1 MEKAP
6 DAFRTISEVAE
17 WLDTPT
23 YVLRFWES
31 RFPQIK
37 PVKRA
42 GGRRYY
48 RKEDMLLLGG
58 IKKLLHFE
66 GHTIKGVQNLIKE
79 EGAKSVAEVSPSLD
93 EKVVSPVSDDQ
104 DVSKTLANLAAAEEK
119 KARQQRRRERKAN
132 QDAKADTPPVE
143 TTKTA
148 ETTPEPVSE
157 TKPEPAIETQTAQI
171 TPKVTVT
178 VHKKPKTEK
187 SATDSTDTK
196 EWVPP
201 VTIVPDSPIPIVVP
215 TDSLLPGPFGIKSA
229 RSYEADDLQQIEMLY
244 YSLKMVRNNMKR
256 AHAER

>member
-1 MEKAP
+1 MEKKAP
-6 DAFRTISEVAE
+6 DAFRTISEVSE

-48 RKEDMLLLGG
+48 RPEDMALLGG

-79 EGAKSVAEVSPSLD
+79 KGAKHVADMSPSLN

-104 DVSKTLANLAAAEEK
+104 EVTIELASLAAEEEK
-119 KARQQRRRERKAN
+119 KARQQRRKQRRERKKRLQLQEAN
-132 QDAKADTPPVE
+132 KSAEQQQKDQQPAKEA
-143 TTKTA
+143 TTEAAPTQA
-148 ETTPEPVSE
+148 PEP
-157 TKPEPAIETQTAQI
+157 T
-171 TPKVTVT
+171 KVTVSK
-178 VHKKPKTEK
+178 HKKAKVDKQATAQTPQKEAAPDQPAPIEIPK
-187 SATDSTDTK
+187 DH
-196 EWVPP
+196 
-201 VTIVPDSPIPIVVP
+201 
-215 TDSLLPGPFGIKSA
+215 LLPGPFAIKSA
-229 RSYEADDLQQIEMLY
+229 RSYAPEDLQQIEMLY

-256 AHAER
+256 AHAEA

>member
-1 MEKAP
+1 MEKKAP
-6 DAFRTISEVAE
+6 DAFRTISEVSE

-48 RKEDMLLLGG
+48 RPEDMALLGG

-79 EGAKSVAEVSPSLD
+79 KGAKHVADMSPSLN

-104 DVSKTLANLAAAEEK
+104 EVTIELASLAAAEEK
-119 KARQQRRRERKAN
+119 KARQQRRKQRRERQSRLKLQEAN
-132 QDAKADTPPVE
+132 KSAEQPQKDQEPAKE
-143 TTKTA
+143 TTTEVAKEA
-148 ETTPEPVSE
+148 EPQKAVKLPEKATPDKQPVAKE
-157 TKPEPAIETQTAQI
+157 TPQKEALPDLAGAIEI
-171 TPKVTVT
+171 PKD
-178 VHKKPKTEK
+178 H
-187 SATDSTDTK
+187 
-196 EWVPP
+196 
-201 VTIVPDSPIPIVVP
+201 
-215 TDSLLPGPFGIKSA
+215 LLPGPFAIKSA
-229 RSYEADDLQQIEMLY
+229 RSYTPEDLQQIEMLY

-256 AHAER
+256 AHAEG